1 MIYERFDDK
10 ADMIIDGGYGN
21 LVASTIVDCMDGD
34 LEVIRQGIGELEL

>member
-21 LVASTIVDCMDGD
+21 LEASTIVDCTDGG
-34 LEVIRQGIGELEL
+34 LEIIRQGIGELDL